1 MTTILF
7 PSSSVDPTAPALP
20 TGDTFGSLINEIAPF
35 VPECP
40 TPVIGSYVR
49 KVVIDLCTQTGAWK
63 VFADTA
69 TLTSSVG
76 AYNFVLPASVANVEV
91 VWLEKPTL
99 SRADSTS
106 VKDLDVFTLA
116 KFQSAFTPWPDTNRL
131 GEPTTVT
138 QMSPQIFMVHPLPDT
153 ATTYTIN
160 MTLVLRPTV
169 SASQWDS
176 NLSNEFRDTIVHG
189 ALFFLLGMPKRKW
202 RDNQLSLIHGRQ
214 WKDKVNT
221 MRARVNKSF
230 TNQSLMAVQRPW
242 A

>member
-1 MTTILF
+1 MPVILP
-7 PSSSVDPTAPALP
+7 PSLDPAAPPLNSGAQFS
-20 TGDTFGSLINEIAPF
+20 TLINEISPF

-40 TPVIGSYVR
+40 TPIIGSYVR

-63 VFADTA
+63 VFADPV
-69 TLTSSVG
+69 TLTTLVG
-76 AYNFVLPASVANVEV
+76 AYSFALPSSVFSAEV
-91 VWLEKPTL
+91 VWMEKPTL
-99 SRADSTS
+99 ARADSTS
-106 VKDLDVFTLA
+106 VKDLDIFTLA
-116 KFQSAFTPWPDTNRL
+116 NFQSSFTPWPDTNRL
-131 GEPTTVT
+131 GEPAVLT

-153 ATTYTIN
+153 TTTYTIN

-169 SASQWDS
+169 GASQWDS
-176 NLSNEFRDTIVHG
+176 SLSNEFRDTIVHG

-202 RDNQLSLIHGRQ
+202 RDSQLSNIHGRQ

-230 TNQSLMAVQRPW
+230 TNQSLMVSQRPW